1 MRPAA
6 ALVLALVT
14 VARAAPPAADPLEA
28 RTRQV
33 YAAFTAAAEAIR
45 LDDGTTVDRLT
56 LLARLATEP
65 DPSTRRRLF
74 AALAPVWSSIAGEP
88 GAPAPHTELVRLR
101 RATWAAKGTVP
112 PFEAAARD
120 WGIEPAT
127 LEAWLIRVLE
137 TWRDTLPAGE
147 VEPWDEAY
155 IWGEAD
161 RDLAAALP
169 RDRMIEAALRWYGD
183 LGAPPKDLGVKL
195 DLAPRRGKDPVSYT
209 DFLSKPKRSGTSWTR
224 GRTKVSASYGEG
236 GLGRL
241 YELMHELGHA
251 GHIAAIRPARE
262 TDLDWPDSDVFSEA
276 LGDLLGVTA
285 YDGGWQQRYLAARAS
300 DEANL
305 RARLA
310 STMLDVCWA
319 LFEWRVHRDPEAD
332 PNAVWTALT
341 HDYLRIAPH
350 PELPWWAAR
359 GQLVDSP
366 GYLMNYA
373 LGAIVT
379 EDLRARVLALRGPN
393 AFDAPKPGLYLWLA
407 KNLYRFGKERTSREV
422 VEGFLGRPVEIG
434 PLLNTISSA
443 KGPG

>member
-1 MRPAA
+1 MRHAA
-6 ALVLALVT
+6 AVALVVAT
-14 VARAAPPAADPLEA
+14 VVRADPPAADPLQA
-28 RTRQV
+28 RTAQV

-45 LDDGTTVDRLT
+45 LYDGTTVDRLT
-56 LLARLATEP
+56 LLARLASEP
-65 DPSTRRRLF
+65 DPANRRRLF
-74 AALAPVWSSIAGEP
+74 GALAPVWSTIAGEP
-88 GAPAPHTELVRLR
+88 GSPSPYDELVRLR
-101 RATWAAKGTVP
+101 RDSWAAKGTLP

-127 LEAWLIRVLE
+127 LEAWLVRVLE
-137 TWRDTLPAGE
+137 AWRDTLPAGD

-161 RDLAAALP
+161 RDLEAALP
-169 RDRMIEAALRWYGD
+169 RDRMIDVALRWYGD

-195 DLAPRRGKDPVSYT
+195 DLKPRRGKDPVSNT
-209 DFLSKPKRSGTSWTR
+209 DFVSKPERSGKSWSR
-224 GRTKVSASYGEG
+224 GRTKISASYAEG

-251 GHIAAIRPARE
+251 AHISAIRPVRE
-262 TDLDWPDSDVFSEA
+262 ADLDWPDSDVLSEA
-276 LGDLLGVTA
+276 LADMLGVTA
-285 YDGGWQQRYLAARAS
+285 YDGAWQQRYLATRAP

-310 STMLDVCWA
+310 STMMDVCWA
-319 LFEWRVHRDPEAD
+319 LFEWRVHRDPDAD

-350 PELPWWAAR
+350 PELPWWAVR
-359 GQLVDSP
+359 GQLADSP

-379 EDLRARVLALRGPN
+379 EDLRARVLALRGPTAFN
-393 AFDAPKPGLYLWLA
+393 APRPGLYLWLA
-407 KNLYRFGKERTSREV
+407 KNLYRFGKERSSRDV
-422 VEGFLGRPVEIG
+422 VEGFLGRPVAIE
-434 PLLNTISSA
+434 PLLTTISSA
-443 KGPG
+443 KRPE